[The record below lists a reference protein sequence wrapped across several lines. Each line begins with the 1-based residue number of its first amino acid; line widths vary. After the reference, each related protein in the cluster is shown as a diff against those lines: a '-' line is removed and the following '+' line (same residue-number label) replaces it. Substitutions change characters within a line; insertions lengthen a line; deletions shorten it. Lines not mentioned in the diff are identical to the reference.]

1 MRMHRRQRNEG
12 FSLIELVLTI
22 VIIGIALSALA
33 SSLFSAVG
41 SNANP
46 LWQAKAT
53 HLAQA
58 YLDEILAM
66 RYQDNSVLGGGVVGT
81 CSIGG
86 AEAGESRSSYDDVD
100 DYHGLAESADF
111 LDTGASSNYSGYSIV
126 ISVACVDSTNSAS
139 TSSKL
144 ITLTITAPTNQSLV
158 FSAFRADL

>member
-22 VIIGIALSALA
+22 VIIAIALSALA

-46 LWQAKAT
+46 LWQAKST

-66 RYQDNSVLGGGVVGT
+66 RYQEDSALGGGAVETCFETGPEVG
-81 CSIGG
+81 
-86 AEAGESRSSYDDVD
+86 ENRSSYDDVD
-100 DYHGLAESADF
+100 DYNGLTETADF
-111 LDTGASSNYSGYSIV
+111 LDADASSNYSGYSIV
-126 ISVACVDSTNSAS
+126 ISVACVGPTNSAS

-144 ITLTITAPTNQSLV
+144 ITLTITTPTNQSLV